1 MKKAKYLMIF
11 GLMLVVVI
19 SCNVDVENVELSGYV
34 YDSNEGEPIKNAILK
49 IENYFYGN
57 SPDQSYSG
65 FKAYYLRTDEN
76 GFYSIKLDTSAL
88 INIDVFKDGYS
99 KGFKSEDF
107 PSKKQIINFYL
118 KKSDSN

>member
-1 MKKAKYLMIF
+1 MIF
-11 GLMLVVVI
+11 GLMLVAVI

-49 IENYFYGN
+49 IESYFYGN
-57 SPDQSYSG
+57 SPDQSYSD

-88 INIDVFKDGYS
+88 INIDVFKVGYS

>member
-1 MKKAKYLMIF
+1 
-11 GLMLVVVI
+11 MLVAVI

-49 IENYFYGN
+49 IESYFYGN
-57 SPDQSYSG
+57 SPDQSYSD